1 MRTDHIVK
9 LARKYTDYEMIS
21 KHTNI
26 PVYPEARAR
35 LLYAFMLLNPAEA
48 EHSEVC
54 SLATSLAQLGL
65 DTHDL
70 VNGALNQELIGQARS
85 RQLKVLAGDYYNS
98 RFYQLLAQIG
108 RVDIIRLVSTAISEV
123 NRLKMNFYE
132 RFRTMKLTAVE
143 YMSQS
148 VSMKSKLFL
157 ALTRFIPE
165 SYQTKWTELL
175 SIVVQCEIIHN
186 ELERND
192 VNETFRDSWAFCYLL
207 SVVSPAERERLLHI
221 DKPVVSSLM
230 SKYNIHGIL
239 VDMLHSY
246 MQQATQILEQLD
258 SESLRTEVMS
268 IVQIFNSSSRLQHLV
283 KEI

>member
-9 LARKYTDYEMIS
+9 LAHKYTDYEMIS
-21 KHTNI
+21 KHTTI

-35 LLYAFMLLNPAEA
+35 LLYAFMLLNPDEV
-48 EHSEVC
+48 EYSEVC

-70 VNGALNQELIGQARS
+70 VNGALSQELIGQARS

-132 RFRTMKLTAVE
+132 RFRSMKLTATE

-148 VSMKSKLFL
+148 VVMKSKLFL

-175 SIVVQCEIIHN
+175 SIVVQCEIIHH

-192 VNETFRDSWAFCYLL
+192 VNETFKDSWAFCYLL
-207 SVVSPAERERLLHI
+207 GVVSPIERERLLHI
-221 DKPVVSSLM
+221 DKPTISSLM

-246 MQQATQILEQLD
+246 LQQATWLLEQLE
-258 SESLRTEVMS
+258 SESLRTEAMR
-268 IVQIFNSSSRLQHLV
+268 IVQIFKSNTRLQQLA